1 MIKERY
7 LTYLGG
13 AHRAEA
19 MDHRGGPHSDQ
30 AAAEGREKVEKRGEG
45 DSWQD
50 RVAPQEQVLRMPEGY
65 RAQGGRPTEKQQKS
79 RQLQRITMIL
89 S

>member
-1 MIKERY
+1 
-7 LTYLGG
+7 
-13 AHRAEA
+13 

-50 RVAPQEQVLRMPEGY
+50 RVTPQKQVLRMPEGY
-65 RAQGGRPTEKQQKS
+65 RAQGGRPTEKQQK
-79 RQLQRITMIL
+79 LHRITMIL
-89 S
+89 SLEFIFEET